1 MLREGFEPAR
11 LIMRAIELFIHV
23 DRRWNEPPC
32 SKAAEE
38 NCQEGIDLANS
49 TSAEACFLH
58 IGPEPLY
65 LTVLGLFLPRRPVF
79 WQVCEQIG
87 QAFTRFHNISR
98 KRQPVCLVIGWTGF
112 LSRFAKWLLA
122 KLVKQIDTL
131 LWLLGGTAQIY
142 WHDMNSTTVV

>member
-1 MLREGFEPAR
+1 MWIGAEMNRLAARQLKRTAKRGQISRTLLRPKPVSCT
-11 LIMRAIELFIHV
+11 L
-23 DRRWNEPPC
+23 DQNPC
-32 SKAAEE
+32 T
-38 NCQEGIDLANS
+38 L
-49 TSAEACFLH
+49 
-58 IGPEPLY
+58 
-65 LTVLGLFLPRRPVF
+65 LGLFLPRRPVF

-112 LSRFAKWLLA
+112 LSRFAKRLLA